1 MPGKGLDYSTLF
13 NRDLPPAPSAP
24 WEGHPKYN
32 FIGGH
37 SDPDLV
43 PTEAFIE
50 SAANVF
56 RGDPRNISM
65 YNFDGGPQGIVP
77 LRRFLVDKLAAH
89 RGINTTIDEV
99 LITSGSGL
107 AIELINEIL
116 LEEGDTVIVEAF
128 SFSGALGNLRRR
140 KVNMIGVEVDHDG
153 MRMDQLAQVLEDLRA
168 KGVRPKYIYTIPTL
182 QNPTGTVMTMER
194 RWRMLELSEEYGVPI
209 FEDECYADLIFEGEY
224 ENAIRSL
231 DDTNRVLHIGSFSK
245 TLGPGTRLGYVVAPW
260 DVMSRLLSRKNDAG
274 TGVMDQMIVGDYF
287 TNHYEEHIQDVRSAL
302 KRKCDVLA
310 SALRESFGPT
320 IDFEMPRGGMYL
332 WVRLP
337 SEVDSRKLA
346 MPALREG
353 VAFNPGP
360 DWSADPEAAA
370 NYIRLCFA
378 LPSESE
384 IWEGIEK
391 LAYVFRREGALPC

>member
-1 MPGKGLDYSTLF
+1 MAGKGLDYSTLF
-13 NRDLPPAPSAP
+13 NRALPPPAAP
-24 WEGHPKYN
+24 WGGHPKYN

-37 SDPDLV
+37 SDPELV
-43 PTEAFIE
+43 PMEGLIE

-77 LRRFLVDKLAAH
+77 LRKFLVDKLAAH
-89 RGINTTIDEV
+89 RGIHTTIDEV

-116 LEEGDTVIVEAF
+116 LEEGDTVIVEEF
-128 SFSGALGNLRRR
+128 SFSGALSNLRRR
-140 KVNMIGVEVDHDG
+140 KVNMIGVEVDREG
-153 MRMDQLAQVLEDLRA
+153 MSMDQLARVLEELRA

-194 RWRMLELSEEYGVPI
+194 RWRMLELSEEFGVPI

-224 ENAIRSL
+224 ENAIRAL

-245 TLGPGTRLGYVVAPW
+245 TLGPGTRLGYVVASRE
-260 DVMSRLLSRKNDAG
+260 VMSRLLSRKNDAG

-287 TNHYEEHIQDVRSAL
+287 TNHYEDHIQEVRSAL
-302 KRKCDVLA
+302 KRKCETLG

-337 SEVDSRKLA
+337 SGIDSRTLA
-346 MPALREG
+346 LPALREG
-353 VAFNPGP
+353 IAFNPGP

-378 LPSESE
+378 LPSENE
-384 IWEGIEK
+384 IWEGVEK
-391 LAYVFRREGALPC
+391 LANVFRREGALP

>member
-1 MPGKGLDYSTLF
+1 MTGKSLDYSELF
-13 NRDLPPAPSAP
+13 NRNLPPPPAP
-24 WEGHPKYN
+24 WEGHPQYN

-37 SDPDLV
+37 SDPDMA
-43 PTEAFIE
+43 PMEGFIE
-50 SAANVF
+50 AAANVF

-65 YNFDGGPQGIVP
+65 YNFDGGPQGITP
-77 LRRFLVDKLAAH
+77 LRQFLVDKLAVH
-89 RGINTTIDEV
+89 RGINTSLDEV

-140 KVNMIGVEVDHDG
+140 RVNMVAIDVDHDG
-153 MRMDQLAQVLEDLRA
+153 MRMDQLAGELERLRSE
-168 KGVRPKYIYTIPTL
+168 GVRPKYIYTIPTL
-182 QNPTGTVMTMER
+182 QNPTGTVMSMER
-194 RWRMLELSEEYGVPI
+194 RLRMLELSEEYGVPI

-231 DDTNRVLHIGSFSK
+231 DDSNKVLHIGSFSK
-245 TLGPGTRLGYVVAPW
+245 TLGPGTRLGYIIASWP
-260 DVMSRLLSRKNDAG
+260 VMSRLLSRKNDAG
-274 TGVMDQMIVGDYF
+274 TGVMDQMIVADYF
-287 TNHYEEHIQDVRSAL
+287 INHYEEHILQMRAAL

-310 SALRESFGPT
+310 GALRESFGPS
-320 IDFEMPRGGMYL
+320 IDFEIPRGGMYL

-337 SEVDSRKLA
+337 AGVDSRALA

-360 DWSADPEAAA
+360 DWSADPDAAA

-378 LPSESE
+378 LPTENE
-384 IWEGIEK
+384 IREGIEK
-391 LAYVFRREGALPC
+391 LAEIFRREGALP